1 VKSRDA
7 IAELDETSPVRLI
20 RLTPVLT
27 RTVGQ
32 SADGPAR

>member
-20 RLTPVLT
+20 RLAPVLT
-27 RTVGQ
+27 VQ
-32 SADGPAR
+32 